1 MENASKALIMAGGM
15 LLAILIISLL
25 VYAWSLFSKYQSSKD
40 SLSDIEDTAK
50 FNEQFSNYD
59 RDDVQG
65 YELISLVNKIID
77 YNYRKSNDAEAKSND
92 KYSPIKI
99 TIDFRSDDN
108 MKKLSYNSNNTL
120 FTSSNFK
127 YTQSQDGQTTKN
139 PLESII
145 KTATDLENDWGG
157 SDNATKIAKGIK
169 AIFLENTPTPPS
181 ENQKIDAVKKWNY
194 SSSKKY
200 PLTLEGYNKMNSDQ
214 KANAYKYYEYVQ
226 FKKAVFKSDSSS
238 LKYDNVTGRITEMVF
253 NFDKIR

>member
-15 LLAILIISLL
+15 LLAILIVSLL
-25 VYAWSLFSKYQSSKD
+25 VYAWSLFSKYQASKD
-40 SLSDIEDTAK
+40 SLADVENTAK
-50 FNEQFSNYD
+50 FNEQFANYD

-77 YNYRKSNDAEAKSND
+77 YNYRKSDDGEAKNNN

-99 TIDFRSDDN
+99 TVNFGSDDN
-108 MKKLSYNSNNTL
+108 RKSLCPEENVNNKLFSKNTYEQSNQQATRDP
-120 FTSSNFK
+120 FK
-127 YTQSQDGQTTKN
+127 N
-139 PLESII
+139 II
-145 KTATDLENDWGG
+145 ETATGLENRWGG
-157 SDNATKIAKGIK
+157 SDNATKIAKGIM
-169 AIFLENTPTPPS
+169 AIFLENTPTEPS

-200 PLTLEGYNKMNSDQ
+200 SLTVDGYNKMNLEQ

-238 LKYDNVTGRITEMVF
+238 LKYDNVTGRITQMVF

>member
-15 LLAILIISLL
+15 LLAILIVSLL
-25 VYAWSLFSKYQSSKD
+25 VYAWSLFSKYQASKD
-40 SLSDIEDTAK
+40 SLADVENTAK
-50 FNEQFSNYD
+50 FNEQFANYD

-65 YELISLVNKIID
+65 YELISLVNKITD
-77 YNYRKSNDAEAKSND
+77 YNYRKSKDEEAKSDD
-92 KYSPIKI
+92 KYSPITI
-99 TIDFRSDDN
+99 TIDFGSDAN

-127 YTQSQDGQTTKN
+127 YTQSQARQTTKN

-157 SDNATKIAKGIK
+157 SDNATKIAKGIM
-169 AIFLENTPTPPS
+169 AIFLENTPTEPS

-200 PLTLEGYNKMNSDQ
+200 SLTVDGYNKMNLEQ

-238 LKYDNVTGRITEMVF
+238 LKYDNVTGRITQMVF

>member
-92 KYSPIKI
+92 KYSPIII
-99 TIDFRSDDN
+99 TISFGN
-108 MKKLSYNSNNTL
+108 ANNRMELCPESGTNNKL
-120 FTSSNFK
+120 FTQDKYEQSSRTTRNPFK
-127 YTQSQDGQTTKN
+127 D
-139 PLESII
+139 II
-145 KTATDLENDWGG
+145 DIAIGLENRWGG
-157 SDNATKIAKGIK
+157 SDDATKIAKGYN
-169 AIFLENTPTPPS
+169 AIFKNPS
-181 ENQKIDAVKKWNY
+181 TDADKINAVKKFNY
-194 SSSKKY
+194 SSSNKKY
-200 PLTLEGYNKMNSDQ
+200 NMNVQGYEDMTSNEKDG
-214 KANAYKYYEYVQ
+214 AFEYYEYMQ
-226 FKKAVFKSDSSS
+226 FKKSVFKSDSS
-238 LKYDNVTGRITEMVF
+238 KIVYDNVTGRITQMVF

>member
-77 YNYRKSNDAEAKSND
+77 YNYRKSNDAEAKSDD
-92 KYSPIKI
+92 KYRPI
-99 TIDFRSDDN
+99 TITIRFNSAVN
-108 MKKLSYNSNNTL
+108 MQRLSYDSVNRL
-120 FTSSNFK
+120 FTSSDFK
-127 YTQSQDGQTTKN
+127 YSQSQTGQTTKSPFDN
-139 PLESII
+139 II
-145 KTATDLENDWGG
+145 KTATDLEKAWGG

-169 AIFLENTPTPPS
+169 AIFLEGTPTD
-181 ENQKIDAVKKWNY
+181 NQKIDAVKKWNY
-194 SSSKKY
+194 SSSKEY
-200 PLTLEGYNKMNSDQ
+200 QITVAGYNLMNSEQ
-214 KANAYKYYEYVQ
+214 KINAYKYYEYMQ
-226 FKKAVFKSDSSS
+226 FKRAVFKSDSNN
-238 LKYDNVTGRITEMVF
+238 LKYDNVTGRITQMIF
-253 NFDKIR
+253 DFDKIR